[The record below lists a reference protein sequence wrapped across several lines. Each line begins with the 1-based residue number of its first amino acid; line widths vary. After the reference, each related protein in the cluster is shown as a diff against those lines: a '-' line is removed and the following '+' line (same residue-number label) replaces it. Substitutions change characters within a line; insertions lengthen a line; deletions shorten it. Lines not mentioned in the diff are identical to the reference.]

1 MADDCLTWE
10 AHVEYIT
17 GKINRGIGILK
28 RVRHIVWKDSLMLLY
43 QTMIELYFRYCNG
56 VWGQC
61 NEGLKD
67 KLQNLQNRAART
79 IAKLKY
85 DEADHQTLLSD
96 FGWLSV
102 RDLITYDTWVFMYKI
117 VHSLAPGHIT
127 DLFCKQEIVHRHR
140 TRSAE
145 SGNIFIHQRNL
156 KLGQEAITFSGAKIW
171 NDISCDIKRTQSLDA
186 FKGKLKKFLPC
197 K

>member
-1 MADDCLTWE
+1 
-10 AHVEYIT
+10 
-17 GKINRGIGILK
+17 
-28 RVRHIVWKDSLMLLY
+28 ML
-43 QTMIELYFRYCNG
+43 
-56 VWGQC
+56 GQC

-85 DEADHQTLLSD
+85 DKADHQKLLSD

-102 RDLITYDTWVFMYKI
+102 RDLITLYDTVVFMYKI

-127 DLFCKQEIVHRHR
+127 DLFCKQEIVHRHC

-145 SGNIFIHQRNL
+145 SANIFIPQRNL
-156 KLGQEAITFSGAKIW
+156 KLGHHILGCQDLA
-171 NDISCDIKRTQSLDA
+171 
-186 FKGKLKKFLPC
+186 
-197 K
+197 

>member
-1 MADDCLTWE
+1 
-10 AHVEYIT
+10 
-17 GKINRGIGILK
+17 
-28 RVRHIVWKDSLMLLY
+28 ML
-43 QTMIELYFRYCNG
+43 
-56 VWGQC
+56 GQG

-85 DEADHQTLLSD
+85 DKADHQKLLSD

-102 RDLITYDTWVFMYKI
+102 CDLITYDTVVFMYKI
-117 VHSLAPGHIT
+117 VHSLAPGHTT

-145 SGNIFIHQRNL
+145 SANIFIPHQNL
-156 KLGQEAITFSGAKIW
+156 KLGQEAITFSDTKIW
-171 NDISCDIKRTQSLDA
+171 NDIPCDIKRTQSLDA
-186 FKGKLKKFLPC
+186 FKGKLKKFLLC